1 MKKVIDANYFQDP
14 ALEEY
19 LRADVG
25 NKVVITDYASMERYK
40 GNAIKNV
47 YNSIRIVSR
56 YPEQVIILKYTSSA
70 TRIGGIRLRTTHKN
84 A

>member
-1 MKKVIDANYFQDP
+1 MIRMKKVIDANYFQDP

-25 NKVVITDYASMERYK
+25 NKVVITDYASMEMYK

-47 YNSIRIVSR
+47 YNSIRIVSLIPR
-56 YPEQVIILKYTSSA
+56 TSNY
-70 TRIGGIRLRTTHKN
+70 IEI
-84 A
+84 